1 MPLGWVAGAIAVGAA
16 ANVYSSGVQA
26 DAAKSAANTQ
36 ANAALAQQGNL
47 LTAGQQAS
55 QQFTPYSAAG
65 TTALSNLASN
75 NAYFNNQFS
84 NADLNSNLA
93 PNYAWQL
100 GQGQASTNAANNA
113 TGGFVGGNAQQG
125 LQQYTQNYASTAYE
139 NAFNNYQAQRSN
151 INTMNL
157 NQAQLGLSGATGSA
171 NAQLGTATNVAN
183 LGIGAANAQA
193 AGQIGAANAYAS
205 GANNLSNLGLYGANQ
220 YNAANNASLG
230 TNVSSLGSQN
240 YTAPEIGGAPAGGY
254 TNMGGSG
261 YGIGGYSPVSP
272 A

>member
-1 MPLGWVAGAIAVGAA
+1 MAGGITAAVIGGTALLGSAYMSSQGAQ
-16 ANVYSSGVQA
+16 N
-26 DAAKSAANTQ
+26 AANTQ

-151 INTMNL
+151 INTMNMGGA
-157 NQAQLGLSGATGSA
+157 NLGLAGATGSA

-183 LGIGAANAQA
+183 LGIGSANATAASQIAQGNIYGGVANTAANV
-193 AGQIGAANAYAS
+193 AG
-205 GANNLSNLGLYGANQ
+205 
-220 YNAANNASLG
+220 
-230 TNVSSLGSQN
+230 
-240 YTAPEIGGAPAGGY
+240 YTALNSMNNPQTQLTAGGY
-254 TNMGGSG
+254 GSNAVSNFTNNQSTNPNSSSF
-261 YGIGGYSPVSP
+261 IGPSSSLANYVP